1 MKIPSMKAL
10 VNLIL
15 QLNWQGHVELPISDV
30 EWFAKELHGILTGR
44 NAAVCEVCN
53 TEAIIIVRTPLGPIC
68 ADCLEDFN
76 QEVEARRQA

>member
-1 MKIPSMKAL
+1 MKIMSIKAL

-15 QLNWQGHVELPISDV
+15 QLNWQGHVELPIADV
-30 EWFAKELHGILTGR
+30 EWFAKELHAILTGK

-53 TEAIIIVRTPLGPIC
+53 TEALIIVRTPLGPIC
-68 ADCLEDFN
+68 SDCLEDFN